1 MNIMVETKNL
11 TKTFGPIKAVDNL
24 TFSVQK
30 GEVLGFLGPNG
41 AGKSTTMKIL
51 TCFLNPDSGTAKV
64 CGFDILENPKAVR
77 EKIGYLPETAPAY
90 AEMTVQGFLEFT
102 AQIRGMRGKELDS
115 AVGRAIEKCA
125 LTGVRKQTFETLSK
139 GYKRRTCLAQAL
151 IHDPPVLI
159 MDEPTDGLDPNQKH
173 EVRKLISEMAR
184 EKCIVLSTH
193 ILEEVDAVCTRAV
206 IIDKGRLVADC
217 TPVELLEKSEKHGA
231 VILLLGGVE
240 EETSKKVLKAV
251 EGVRKVENLTFNGR
265 KALRV
270 FPEQGKKIAAKV
282 TDVVHEKNWN
292 VEEFHVEQ
300 GQMDEVF
307 RSLTSGGR

>member
-1 MNIMVETKNL
+1 MGVMVETNNL
-11 TKTFGPIKAVDNL
+11 TKTFGSIKAVDNL
-24 TFSVQK
+24 TFSVKK

-51 TCFLNPDSGTAKV
+51 TCFLNPDSGTASV
-64 CGFDILENPKAVR
+64 CGQDILEHPKAVR

-90 AEMTVQGFLEFT
+90 SEMTVHGFLKFI
-102 AQIRGMRGKELDS
+102 AQIRGMRGKELDG
-115 AVGRAIEKCA
+115 ALDRVIEKCA
-125 LTGVRKQTFETLSK
+125 LKSVENQTFETLSK

-173 EVRKLISEMAR
+173 EVRKLISEMAK

-206 IIDKGRLVADC
+206 IIDKGRLIADC
-217 TPVELLEKSEKHGA
+217 TPRELREKSERHGA
-231 VILLLGGVE
+231 VILSLRGVE
-240 EETSKKVLKAV
+240 NEAGKKVLQALG
-251 EGVRKVENLTFNGR
+251 GVRKVESIQFNGV
-265 KALRV
+265 KALRI
-270 FPEQGKKIAAKV
+270 FPENGKKIAAKV
-282 TDVVHEKNWN
+282 TDAVHSKNWN

-300 GQMDEVF
+300 GQLDEVF
-307 RSLTSGGR
+307 RNLTSGGR